1 MNRKIV
7 FVAALLMTLS
17 ACASNSNYVPRHAKY
32 QSISFGVVVSRDE
45 VTLGGTNT
53 GIGSY
58 AGSLAAVADSTS
70 NSFVSLFLRGIAGGI
85 VGAAAEERVTRSS
98 GLQYTVEKNSGSL
111 VAISSKVNNLNV
123 GDCVKIIKSHRHVRL
138 EAASIGLCNGAP
150 NSKANSNQT

>member
-17 ACASNSNYVPRHAKY
+17 ACASNSNY
-32 QSISFGVVVSRDE
+32 
-45 VTLGGTNT
+45 LGGTNT

-111 VAISSKVNNLNV
+111 VAISSKVNN
-123 GDCVKIIKSHRHVRL
+123 
-138 EAASIGLCNGAP
+138 
-150 NSKANSNQT
+150 SNQT